1 MKSLFHYLQD
11 ESEWPSISGL
21 QAKVN
26 ELSSVTRR
34 EISSDSGIH
43 EMTEEKRR
51 SAKRIEYVLLLI
63 LLNKSFNYTY
73 FMYKITYKN
82 LPPILRKYSERN
94 CLIHVR
100 GILRILHYFTFFL
113 SHIAGKVVE

>member
-1 MKSLFHYLQD
+1 MKSLLYYLQD

-63 LLNKSFNYTY
+63 LFGGRFNY
-73 FMYKITYKN
+73 
-82 LPPILRKYSERN
+82 
-94 CLIHVR
+94 
-100 GILRILHYFTFFL
+100 
-113 SHIAGKVVE
+113 

>member
-1 MKSLFHYLQD
+1 MKSLFYYFQD

-63 LLNKSFNYTY
+63 LHVFCVRYQQFGPVLKVSEKQQILSTQSF
-73 FMYKITYKN
+73 
-82 LPPILRKYSERN
+82 LRVS
-94 CLIHVR
+94 
-100 GILRILHYFTFFL
+100 
-113 SHIAGKVVE
+113 